1 MYPSRANSGVNLK
14 YYRREVTQNIWDEIY
29 RARNLTNNPREIS
42 FWCSKSFGGQQ
53 AFVTHHIAA
62 VFPMKNSP
70 QLPVVSHED
79 ERIPVRRVE
88 PSLSDLSSPAVYS
101 TVLVISVWIT
111 YRFTPSSKRQSM
123 RLCSLFTGVDNVA
136 RGRGRRCTWP
146 WATLSTPVDNE

>member
-70 QLPVVSHED
+70 QLPVVSHDD
-79 ERIPVRRVE
+79 ERIPVWR
-88 PSLSDLSSPAVYS
+88 LSPAFRTFLTCRLLWCACHFCVN
-101 TVLVISVWIT
+101 

-146 WATLSTPVDNE
+146 WATLHVAVDNE

>member
-1 MYPSRANSGVNLK
+1 M
-14 YYRREVTQNIWDEIY
+14 EIY

-42 FWCSKSFGGQQ
+42 FWCSESFGGQQ

-101 TVLVISVWIT
+101 GVLVTSV
-111 YRFTPSSKRQSM
+111 
-123 RLCSLFTGVDNVA
+123 
-136 RGRGRRCTWP
+136 
-146 WATLSTPVDNE
+146 